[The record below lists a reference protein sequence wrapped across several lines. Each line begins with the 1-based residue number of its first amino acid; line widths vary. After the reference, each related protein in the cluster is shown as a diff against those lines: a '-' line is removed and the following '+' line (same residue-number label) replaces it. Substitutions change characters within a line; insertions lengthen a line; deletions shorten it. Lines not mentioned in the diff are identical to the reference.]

1 MGKRRAGGGNVG
13 ANGAKS
19 PSTMLA
25 RVDHALCRWTEFGQ
39 PPVSAMPFH
48 RPKHA
53 EPKGRGESD
62 AGGQGAPHPPRSIG
76 PRIAKH
82 SNRRERGDGNP
93 NTGGRDGPGDGLT
106 ARYLIGPTSQRES
119 FMRAR
124 TLMAAALALLLTPLI
139 SHWATADTLDDI
151 KKRGEMVIGLEAA
164 YVPYESIQDGK
175 IVGFDCDLGQHLA
188 DKLGVKAKF
197 VDTEWSGI
205 IPALYTKKFDAIL
218 SGMTITADR
227 AQKVLFS
234 QPYAEASNMVL
245 ARANDDTVKTAAD
258 LSGKKVG
265 AQLGSAGAQ
274 VAQKYGDALKA
285 QGKAGFTDIKLYE
298 HYPEAYADLMTKRLD
313 GVVNSMSTLMVVMQ
327 QQPGLYK
334 QVGGIQ
340 DIKAWVGMA
349 FRKDD
354 TALLKFVDD
363 EISAM
368 KKSGELTALQKKWFS
383 ATFETPDKVPD
394 TLP

>member
-1 MGKRRAGGGNVG
+1 MKVG
-13 ANGAKS
+13 I
-19 PSTMLA
+19 
-25 RVDHALCRWTEFGQ
+25 W
-39 PPVSAMPFH
+39 
-48 RPKHA
+48 
-53 EPKGRGESD
+53 
-62 AGGQGAPHPPRSIG
+62 
-76 PRIAKH
+76 IAA
-82 SNRRERGDGNP
+82 SLVLLF
-93 NTGGRDGPGDGLT
+93 TG
-106 ARYLIGPTSQRES
+106 
-119 FMRAR
+119 
-124 TLMAAALALLLTPLI
+124 
-139 SHWATADTLDDI
+139 WAWADTLDEI
-151 KKRGEMVIGLEAA
+151 KKRGEMVIGMEAA

-175 IVGFDCDLGQHLA
+175 IVGFDCDIGQRFA

-218 SGMTITADR
+218 SGMTITGDR

-234 QPYAEASNMVL
+234 QPYAEASNVVL
-245 ARANDDTVKTAAD
+245 IRATDDTIKSAAD

-265 AQLGSAGAQ
+265 AQLGSAGSQ
-274 VAQKYGDALKA
+274 VAKKFEATLIA
-285 QGKAGFTDIKLYE
+285 QGKPGFADMKLYE

-327 QQPGLYK
+327 QQKGLYK

-354 TALLKFVDD
+354 VAFQKFVDD
-363 EISAM
+363 EFAAM
-368 KKSGELTALQKKWFS
+368 KKSGELTALQQKWFG
-383 ATFETPDKVPD
+383 ATFETPDHVPD

>member
-1 MGKRRAGGGNVG
+1 MRVG
-13 ANGAKS
+13 
-19 PSTMLA
+19 T
-25 RVDHALCRWTEFGQ
+25 
-39 PPVSAMPFH
+39 
-48 RPKHA
+48 
-53 EPKGRGESD
+53 
-62 AGGQGAPHPPRSIG
+62 SI
-76 PRIAKH
+76 
-82 SNRRERGDGNP
+82 
-93 NTGGRDGPGDGLT
+93 
-106 ARYLIGPTSQRES
+106 
-119 FMRAR
+119 
-124 TLMAAALALLLTPLI
+124 AAALIFLFPV
-139 SHWATADTLDDI
+139 WARADTLDDI

-175 IVGFDCDLGQHLA
+175 IIGFDCDIGQHFA
-188 DKLGVKAKF
+188 DKLGVRVKF

-218 SGMTITADR
+218 SGMTITGER

-245 ARANDDTVKTAAD
+245 IRATDDSIKSAAD

-265 AQLGSAGAQ
+265 AQLGSAGSQ
-274 VAQKYGDALKA
+274 VAKKFEETLKA
-285 QGKAGFTDIKLYE
+285 QGKAGFADIKLYE

-327 QQPGLYK
+327 QQKGLFK

-354 TALLKFVDD
+354 AALQKFVDD
-363 EISAM
+363 EFTVM
-368 KKSGELTALQKKWFS
+368 KKSGELAALQKKWFD
-383 ATFETPDKVPD
+383 AAFETPDSVPD